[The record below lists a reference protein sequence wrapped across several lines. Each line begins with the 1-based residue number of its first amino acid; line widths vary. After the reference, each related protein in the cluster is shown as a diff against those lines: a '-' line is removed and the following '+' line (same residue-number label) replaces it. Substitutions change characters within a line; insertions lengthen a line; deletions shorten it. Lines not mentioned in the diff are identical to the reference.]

1 MATSD
6 NEALLLSLDGFE
18 GPLDLLLDLA
28 RTQKVD
34 LARISIVALVDQY
47 LSIVEGAR
55 KIRLELAA
63 DWLVMAAWLTWL
75 KSRLLLPA
83 QTAGAEEGE
92 QAADVLAA
100 RLQELERMRAASAW
114 LGARPQLRQ
123 DVFARGAA
131 ENLTALDR
139 SGLVADLPAL
149 LRGYLDAA
157 RRAASLRTYRPRQ
170 LALNFWTVQDAI
182 RRLTATLGQM
192 PAWTALEAF
201 LPEHLSGREHKAA
214 IASTLLASLELAKGG
229 SVQIRQDGAFAPILL
244 APGSDQAPLAANE
257 A

>member
-1 MATSD
+1 MATPEP
-6 NEALLLSLDGFE
+6 EALLLSLDGFE

-28 RTQKVD
+28 RAQKVD
-34 LARISIVALVDQY
+34 LARISILSLVDQY
-47 LSIVEGAR
+47 LAIIEGAR
-55 KIRLELAA
+55 RIRLELAA
-63 DWLVMAAWLTWL
+63 DWLVMAAWLAWL
-75 KSRLLLPA
+75 KSRLLLPSQA
-83 QTAGAEEGE
+83 AGAEEGE

-100 RLQELERMRAASAW
+100 RLRELEIMRAASLW

-123 DVFARGAA
+123 DVFVRGAA
-131 ENLTALDR
+131 EDLTETDR

-157 RRAASLRTYRPRQ
+157 RRVAMQRTYRPRQ
-170 LALNFWTVQDAI
+170 MALNFWTVQDAI

-192 PAWTALEAF
+192 PAWTALEEF
-201 LPEHLSGREHKAA
+201 LPAHLTGREHRAA
-214 IASTLLASLELAKGG
+214 IASTLVASLEMARGG
-229 SVQIRQDGAFAPILL
+229 AVQIRQDEPFSPILL

>member
-1 MATSD
+1 MATS
-6 NEALLLSLDGFE
+6 ETEPLLLSLDGFE

-28 RTQKVD
+28 RAQKVD

-47 LSIVEGAR
+47 LAIVEGAR

-92 QAADVLAA
+92 QAADVLAL
-100 RLQELERMRAASAW
+100 RLRELERMRAASAW

-123 DVFARGAA
+123 DVFARGAS

-157 RRAASLRTYRPRQ
+157 RRAAAQRTYRPRQ

-201 LPEHLSGREHKAA
+201 LPEHLSGREHNAA

-229 SVQIRQDGAFAPILL
+229 TVQIRQEGPFAPILL
-244 APGSDQAPLAANE
+244 APGSDQAPIPANE